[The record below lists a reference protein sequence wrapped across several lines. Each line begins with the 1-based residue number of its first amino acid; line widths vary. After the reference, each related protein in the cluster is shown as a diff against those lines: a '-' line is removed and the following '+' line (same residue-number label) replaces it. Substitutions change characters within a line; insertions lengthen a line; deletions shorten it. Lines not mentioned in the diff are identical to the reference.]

1 MSLSA
6 IRRRLQD
13 ITMGVSIACIFR
25 KYQKKASLTHAIG
38 DGKTLHSI
46 RRYLGT
52 EMTASGILVDVVAQ
66 VLGHKGMKATK
77 QYISADLRGMKNC
90 MLGFDSLGHFF
101 HTSLLIHRRKDYPL
115 QYDGRCRKYC
125 VRPATFWLSGR

>member
-1 MSLSA
+1 MTVPGQTPRMSLSA

-25 KYQKKASLTHAIG
+25 KDQKKASLTHAIG

-90 MLGFDSLGHFF
+90 MLGFDSLGGGGNEP
-101 HTSLLIHRRKDYPL
+101 SWIHLGD
-115 QYDGRCRKYC
+115 
-125 VRPATFWLSGR
+125 A

>member
-13 ITMGVSIACIFR
+13 ITRGVSIACIFR

-90 MLGFDSLGHFF
+90 MLGFDSLGGGGNEP
-101 HTSLLIHRRKDYPL
+101 SWIHLGD
-115 QYDGRCRKYC
+115 
-125 VRPATFWLSGR
+125 A